1 MNPPKKMRRTKIVC
15 TIGPSTNSPEMIRA
29 LIDAGMDVARLNF
42 SHGTHESHG
51 KTCEMLREVANEAG
65 KALGIMMDLQGPK
78 IRTGELK
85 GGEPVLLTAGEA
97 LCVTTR
103 EVEGD
108 ATIVSTTYDHLPKD
122 VQVGDHIFLS
132 DGTIDLQV
140 ERIDGPDVFCT
151 VIQGGFLGAHMGIN
165 LPGVAVSAASLTE
178 KDLAD
183 LEFGMGL
190 DIDFV
195 ALSFVRTKDDV
206 LELRDRLVDAGKP
219 LAIVAKIERPEALDN
234 FAGILEATDVVMLA
248 RGDLG
253 VEVPLNEVPQIQKDL
268 ISKCNDVGVPVI
280 TATQMLESMRSC
292 VRPTRAE
299 VTDVANAVYDG
310 TDALMLSGETA
321 SGQYPV
327 ESVQFMD
334 KIAQE
339 TDTALA
345 TTPTYNRI
353 VRMRQSGVREG
364 RGSYGDT
371 IGQAACRASEAIH
384 ANRIVCFTKLGA
396 TAALI
401 ARYRPT
407 VPITAI
413 TLSEGARNRCSLIWG
428 VEALRAIEACNT
440 DELDR
445 IVDEM
450 LLQNNLAEPGDTIII
465 AGGVPL
471 AIRTRTNMMKLH
483 TVSESM

>member
-1 MNPPKKMRRTKIVC
+1 MKPPSKMRRTKIVC

-42 SHGTHESHG
+42 SHGTHDSHRA
-51 KTCEMLREVANEAG
+51 TCTMLREVANEAG

-85 GGEPVLLTAGEA
+85 GDEPVPLTAGEA

-103 EVEGD
+103 PVEGD
-108 ATIVSTTYDHLPKD
+108 ASIISTTYEHLPKD
-122 VQVGDHIFLS
+122 VKVGDHIFLS
-132 DGTIDLQV
+132 DGTIELAVDG
-140 ERIDGPDVFCT
+140 IDGPDVSCT
-151 VIQGGFLGAHMGIN
+151 VLQGGFLGAHMGIN

-183 LEFGMGL
+183 LKFGMEL

-195 ALSFVRTKDDV
+195 ALSFVRTKQDV
-206 LELRDRLVDAGKP
+206 IDLRNRLVEAGKP

-234 FAGILEATDVVMLA
+234 FDGILEATDVVMLA

-253 VEVPLNEVPQIQKDL
+253 VEVPLNEVPQIQKH
-268 ISKCNDVGVPVI
+268 IIGKCNDMGVPVI

-327 ESVQFMD
+327 EAVVMMG
-334 KIAQE
+334 KIAQG
-339 TDTALA
+339 TDSELA
-345 TTPTYNRI
+345 DTPTYNRI
-353 VRMRQSGVREG
+353 RRMRQSGVREG

-445 IVDEM
+445 VVDEM
-450 LLQNNLAEPGDTIII
+450 LLQNNLAEPGDRIII

-483 TVSESM
+483 TVSKLT